1 MTAKKRPPHIPL
13 PPLPLSELRMM
24 KALLAT
30 SRPPAGHK
38 ATHKPATNATR
49 TTDVTTLR
57 LTIIDKLQVLA
68 LRRPHALIIL
78 AEVLDELLRQHLRLL
93 DTQRDS
99 PAADRIRTKTRV
111 GPRRARHD
119 RR

>member
-1 MTAKKRPPHIPL
+1 MTVKKRPAHAPL
-13 PPLPLSELRMM
+13 PAIPLSELRMM

-30 SRPPAGHK
+30 SRPPAGQK
-38 ATHKPATNATR
+38 ATHKPATDATR

-57 LTIIDKLQVLA
+57 LAIIDKLQILA

-78 AEVLDELLRQHLRLL
+78 AEVLDELLRKHLGLL
-93 DTQRDS
+93 DIQQDS
-99 PAADRIRTKTRV
+99 PAADRTRTKTRV